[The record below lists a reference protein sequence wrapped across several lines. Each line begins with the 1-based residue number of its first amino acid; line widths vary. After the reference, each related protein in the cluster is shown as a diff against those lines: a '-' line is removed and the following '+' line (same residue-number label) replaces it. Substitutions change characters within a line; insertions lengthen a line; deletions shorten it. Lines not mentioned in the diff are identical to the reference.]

1 MALVL
6 DVGPSDALRVGDT
19 YIVVER
25 KSGSR
30 ARLRILG
37 PAEVELMRNSRQEV
51 ETAARPLARAEAG

>member
-6 DVGPSDALRVGDT
+6 DVGLSDALRVGDT

-37 PAEVELMRNSRQEV
+37 PAEVELMRNGRDKVEDTPAPVRTEV
-51 ETAARPLARAEAG
+51 G